1 MKVETV
7 ELNWKNPETKRMHEI
22 CGNESAKRALE
33 VALTGSHEVVLLA
46 CTRAP
51 ASDLLRAAARIA
63 QENGLPF
70 KGKVVPV
77 CPCGAYGTPK
87 TECTCS
93 AADMKQH
100 AKKMMPL
107 LHRIPMIIEVVE
119 PRASETTQRNEPEA
133 TLVSRILASRKCQVA
148 KNGCDGTA
156 GDILKHAITEVGTDR
171 QSAVDVAST
180 IARMDERG
188 SIQAHHITEAIQY
201 QFNPMVRNW
210 CDMVEE
216 VKV

>member
-22 CGNESAKRALE
+22 CGNESAKRALD

-63 QENGLPF
+63 YENGLPF

-77 CPCGAYGTPK
+77 CPCGAYGSPK

-93 AADMKQH
+93 PADLKKH
-100 AKKMMPL
+100 AKKMLPL
-107 LHRIPMIIEVVE
+107 LHRVPMIIEAVE
-119 PRASETTQRNEPEA
+119 PRASETTRSNEPEG
-133 TLVSRILASRKCQVA
+133 LMVSRILASRKLQVA
-148 KNGCDGTA
+148 QNGCDDDANGL
-156 GDILKHAITEVGTDR
+156 LKMAITEMGADR
-171 QSAVDVAST
+171 DNAVAVAST
-180 IARMDERG
+180 IARMDGRG
-188 SIQAHHITEAIQY
+188 RIQAQHIAEAIQY
-201 QFNPMVRNW
+201 QRSIASNW
-210 CDMVEE
+210 HDWVEE